1 MTGRGRRPKAI
12 EKISDG
18 DGVEWLASMYTGVGY
33 ICLVKQSP
41 IRGIFCFPALVH
53 VVLIPSA
60 CEGGRRRDLIT
71 GGGDMAKAKKAFGGY
86 SISFKGAQDT
96 LESVFG
102 SAPIG
107 PSDMTKKLWAYVKR
121 KKLAGKR

>member
-1 MTGRGRRPKAI
+1 MAAPSPPVSLYRP
-12 EKISDG
+12 
-18 DGVEWLASMYTGVGY
+18 GVYLPRKTEPYPWCFLFPGPRT
-33 ICLVKQSP
+33 C
-41 IRGIFCFPALVH
+41 GIDTLGCG
-53 VVLIPSA
+53 
-60 CEGGRRRDLIT
+60 GGRRRDLIT